1 MTKITIDEQEFDTKD
16 FTDEQNNIVAIL
28 NLGQNS
34 VTLIDH
40 MVQCVRTIQ
49 IMKTTELKKSLGIED
64 KPEDEK

>member
-49 IMKTTELKKSLGIED
+49 IMKTNELKNSLGIED
-64 KPEDEK
+64 KPEDKK

>member
-34 VTLIDH
+34 
-40 MVQCVRTIQ
+40 
-49 IMKTTELKKSLGIED
+49 ELKNSLGIED
-64 KPEDEK
+64 KPEDKK